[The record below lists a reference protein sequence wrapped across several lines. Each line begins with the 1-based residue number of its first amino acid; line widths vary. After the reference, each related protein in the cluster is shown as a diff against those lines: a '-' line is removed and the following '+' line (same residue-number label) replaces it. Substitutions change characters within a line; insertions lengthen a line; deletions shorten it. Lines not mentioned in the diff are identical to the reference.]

1 MRYLAID
8 YGTRRMGLAASDPSG
23 QWVTPLAVVEV
34 STPRAALDAAAAAAR
49 EEGSEMLLVGL
60 PLDDDGGENPAARA
74 IRAWAEELAIKTG
87 LGLVLV
93 DERHSSVEAEQA
105 LVERKRAG
113 ENLTRKRKKRRLDAV
128 VAAQLL
134 QDYLGGAIQPLDNSE
149 K

>member
-23 QWVTPLAVVEV
+23 QWVTPLAVVEIT
-34 STPRAALDAAAAAAR
+34 TPEAALDAAANAAR
-49 EEGSEMLLVGL
+49 EEGSEALLVGL
-60 PLDDDGGENPAARA
+60 PLNEDATLTPAARQ
-74 IRAWAEELAIKTG
+74 IEEWARRLALRTG
-87 LGLVLV
+87 LELVLV
-93 DERHSSVEAEQA
+93 DERHSSVEAEQS

-113 ENLTRKRKKRRLDAV
+113 ERMTRKAKRRRLDAV

-134 QDYLGGAIQPLDNSE
+134 QAYLRGDIEPLNKRE

>member
-23 QWVTPLAVVEV
+23 QWVTPLAVVEIT
-34 STPRAALDAAAAAAR
+34 TPQAALNAAAAAAR
-49 EEGSEMLLVGL
+49 EEGSEILLVGV
-60 PLDDDGGENPAARA
+60 PLSGDGSEGPAARVV
-74 IRAWAEELAIKTG
+74 RAWAEQLARQSG

-93 DERHSSVEAEQA
+93 DERHSSVEAEQS

-113 ENLTRKRKKRRLDAV
+113 EKLTRKGKKRRLDAV

-134 QDYLGGAIQPLDNSE
+134 QAYLRGAIQPLNKSG